1 MNLPVRK
8 RGSDHTH
15 TLFKCKWRVML
26 EEQGVPQKC
35 LPDMKPRS
43 TYFRNALLLRHMM
56 LTAGIYQVSGKNKM
70 NHPLLQ
76 PYAKKKF
83 HQIRSSLSGKSVQ
96 SPKAHRYPRKTAA
109 FHAAL
114 ASHQHQLLT
123 KCKKGDMTAALLSN
137 TCNNP
142 ARHRQQRRNDSQ
154 ALLTRTH
161 YHDRTNKC
169 I

>member
-43 TYFRNALLLRHMM
+43 TYFRNALLLRHMI

-83 HQIRSSLSGKSVQ
+83 H
-96 SPKAHRYPRKTAA
+96 
-109 FHAAL
+109 
-114 ASHQHQLLT
+114 
-123 KCKKGDMTAALLSN
+123 
-137 TCNNP
+137 
-142 ARHRQQRRNDSQ
+142 
-154 ALLTRTH
+154 
-161 YHDRTNKC
+161 
-169 I
+169 